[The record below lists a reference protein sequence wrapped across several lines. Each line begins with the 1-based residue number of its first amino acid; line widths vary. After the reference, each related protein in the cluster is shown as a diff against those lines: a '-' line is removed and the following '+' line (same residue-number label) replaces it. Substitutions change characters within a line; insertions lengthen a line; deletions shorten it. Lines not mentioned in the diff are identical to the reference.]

1 MKPLVAIIGKPNVGK
16 STFFN
21 KVCGSRISIVLNTP
35 GVTRDRIYADAE
47 WLGREFTLVDTG
59 GIQLKSTDEMHTHII
74 RQAELAME
82 VCDCIL
88 FFVDGRQPL
97 TTDDYDVAQMLR
109 KTNKP
114 VILVVNK
121 IDDFARL
128 DLSEY
133 YALGIGEPCPI
144 SAEQKLGLGEL
155 LDLVISHFPEGQEQ
169 EQDSEEIK
177 VAIVGKPNVGKSS
190 LVNKLLG
197 YERSIVSNVSGTT
210 RDSIDTSITVG
221 DKHYTLIDTAGIR
234 RKRAIDDDTVEQY
247 SVMRS
252 LASVRRAD
260 VCVVVLDASQEVSEQ
275 DVKICAYCHEQGKPS
290 IIALNKWDII
300 EKDTNTINK
309 FNNKLSTDLAFMDY
323 FITLSLSALS
333 GQRVGKIWSL
343 IDMVYNKSQFRATT
357 GLLNEVIADAVGAVE
372 PPTRNGRRLKIKYA
386 TQPTV
391 APPTFVLFVNDAKL
405 LQNAYKRYLINYLRR
420 AFDLKG
426 TPIHLIIRS
435 STDKDELN
443 NNRKQPN

>member
-435 STDKDELN
+435 STDKDESN
-443 NNRKQPN
+443 KDRKQPN